1 MTEYMVFS
9 KVNTPVS
16 RYVLRTLKVNR
27 HCNSAT
33 YLMIHQKKKYVYTK
47 IQRCISIVKVVF
59 IKMNKALRKNN
70 LQLKQ
75 NNIFATAWK

>member
-1 MTEYMVFS
+1 MNIKMTEYMVFS

-33 YLMIHQKKKYVYTK
+33 YLMIHNNP
-47 IQRCISIVKVVF
+47 
-59 IKMNKALRKNN
+59 KMHINSEGCFYKNE
-70 LQLKQ
+70 
-75 NNIFATAWK
+75 